1 MKRICTHLL
10 LAAAVCLALF
20 VLAGCEDSS
29 SGSASDS
36 FGGLVSMTAEAET
49 TAVSESRTTARLTE
63 AATTAPGDTEPT
75 VSTTTTTTE
84 PTVVGFWALDSV
96 VEAGRVYYKDTSMT
110 PALSYRTTLQFEFE
124 KLGKVKRIH
133 PLYGYSEVGLWTYTD
148 NTYSRVVCTFPYDT
162 FFNPAEE
169 PVTFCFE
176 SGNLFVR
183 GEPGQP
189 DYNYV
194 RVGVLP

>member
-63 AATTAPGDTEPT
+63 AAGLDGA
-75 VSTTTTTTE
+75 
-84 PTVVGFWALDSV
+84 ALQKVYDDHDHR
-96 VEAGRVYYKDTSMT
+96 ADRCRLLGARFRRRGR
-110 PALSYRTTLQFEFE
+110 Q
-124 KLGKVKRIH
+124 
-133 PLYGYSEVGLWTYTD
+133 GL
-148 NTYSRVVCTFPYDT
+148 
-162 FFNPAEE
+162 
-169 PVTFCFE
+169 
-176 SGNLFVR
+176 L
-183 GEPGQP
+183 
-189 DYNYV
+189 
-194 RVGVLP
+194 